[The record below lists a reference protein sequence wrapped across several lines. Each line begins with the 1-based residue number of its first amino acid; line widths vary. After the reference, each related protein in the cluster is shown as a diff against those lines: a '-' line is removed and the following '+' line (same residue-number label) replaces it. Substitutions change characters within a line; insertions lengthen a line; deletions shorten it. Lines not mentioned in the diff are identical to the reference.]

1 MVLHKRRW
9 LYRSS
14 PIRSASDEMENNE
27 KKILISFHSDF
38 SVEEDGSRSNSMR
51 NNEGEASS
59 STTKVGRGARG
70 RRRGSTTKQPRP
82 SNLVVLWTAV
92 RPHTLTA
99 SLCPCFVAMAATV
112 AGRRKDGSNNG
123 GGSSST
129 ATTAA
134 DWDIA
139 CLWTL
144 FCLCVQIGVSAF
156 SLDPPPFFRPLFF
169 SFFQ

>member
-1 MVLHKRRW
+1 MA
-9 LYRSS
+9 YRSS
-14 PIRSASDEMENNE
+14 PIRSASNERENNE

-38 SVEEDGSRSNSMR
+38 SVEEDGSRSNSMK

-70 RRRGSTTKQPRP
+70 RRGSTTKQPRP

-112 AGRRKDGSNNG
+112 AGRRKDSSNNG
-123 GGSSST
+123 GGGSSSST
-129 ATTAA
+129 TTAAAA

-139 CLWTL
+139 FLWTL
-144 FCLCVQIGVSAF
+144 FCLCIQIGVSAF
-156 SLDPPPFFRPLFF
+156 LSRPPFFRPLFF
-169 SFFQ
+169 SIFQ